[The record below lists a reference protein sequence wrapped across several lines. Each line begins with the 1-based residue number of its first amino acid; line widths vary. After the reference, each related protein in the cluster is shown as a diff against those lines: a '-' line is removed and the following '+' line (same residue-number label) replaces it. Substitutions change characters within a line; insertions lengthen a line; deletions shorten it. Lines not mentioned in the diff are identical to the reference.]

1 MMKLDRNTLMILA
14 TAFAIGYWLAGGK
27 PEPEP
32 KPLDDRPVVRWIVRT
47 AKQLLWI
54 AVFVEPAPA
63 DVTDRHLARTH
74 TVGPDGYAV
83 IDHGDGW

>member
-1 MMKLDRNTLMILA
+1 MQLDRNTLLILTA
-14 TAFAIGYWLAGGK
+14 AFALGYWLAGGS
-27 PEPEP
+27 PDQEP

-47 AKQLLWI
+47 AKQLLWV

-63 DVTDRHLARTH
+63 IERHVVKTKS
-74 TVGPDGYAV
+74 VGPDGYAV

>member
-1 MMKLDRNTLMILA
+1 MRLDRNTLMILA

-32 KPLDDRPVVRWIVRT
+32 KPLDDRPVIRWIVRT

-54 AVFVEPAPA
+54 AVFVEPAPP
-63 DVTDRHLARTH
+63 DVTTRQMVKTKSIG
-74 TVGPDGYAV
+74 TDGYAV